1 MLAVPNPT
9 TVTVVAL
16 QQVIEPPPPP
26 APAQQQQQQQP
37 QPHAHQPHSGPVIG
51 PTATT
56 AQTAVGNPMQ
66 AHHPNQMPIQMQ
78 QQPQQ
83 PMQPPP
89 HAHGQQQV
97 MTAHA
102 QPMYSAAAA
111 TGQQV
116 VMASTPGGVMQ
127 SAPQAMHPPQPHPAT
142 SHMQPQM
149 QMMPPPQPAHPTQQ
163 PQSQQPTQA
172 PHPMAQPAYGIFTI
186 TMILLRIPLIIM
198 INNRNVY
205 NLLF

>member
-26 APAQQQQQQQP
+26 PPAPAQQQQPQQP

-51 PTATT
+51 PAATT
-56 AQTAVGNPMQ
+56 APTAVGNPMQ

-78 QQPQQ
+78 QAPQQ
-83 PMQPPP
+83 PMQPP
-89 HAHGQQQV
+89 HAHGQQV

-102 QPMYSAAAA
+102 QPMYSTAAA

-116 VMASTPGGVMQ
+116 VMAPT
-127 SAPQAMHPPQPHPAT
+127 APQAMHPPQPHPAT

-186 TMILLRIPLIIM
+186 TIILLRIRLIIM
-198 INNRNVY
+198 INNKNVY